1 MSKKTFLLQSSDN
14 KRAVSFFSNLTND
27 FCEIRFLSLEKAE
40 TVALES
46 GTELQELDY
55 SEVLVMT
62 VKEEDKA
69 KYFMAA
75 YRFIDC
81 GQIQVNGLT
90 VFSGL

>member
-27 FCEIRFLSLEKAE
+27 FCEIRFLISERIE
-40 TVALES
+40 QVHLES
-46 GTELQELDY
+46 GINLYEVDY
-55 SEVLVMT
+55 SEVLVMNI
-62 VKEEDKA
+62 KEEEKA
-69 KYFMAA
+69 NFIMAA

-81 GQIQVNGLT
+81 GQVKVNGVT

>member
-1 MSKKTFLLQSSDN
+1 MSRQTFFLQSSDN

-40 TVALES
+40 TVALDS
-46 GTELQELDY
+46 GAKLQEIDY
-55 SEVLVMT
+55 SEVLVMN
-62 VKEEDKA
+62 VKEDDKA
-69 KYFMAA
+69 KYFMVA

-81 GQIQVNGLT
+81 GQIKINGLT